1 MTHEN
6 IKFPF
11 TCYNPSLSRLYKM
24 AVAFMLA
31 HPYGFTRVMSSYRW
45 DRNIV
50 NGQVDV

>member
-1 MTHEN
+1 MHDTRKYK
-6 IKFPF
+6 IPF
-11 TCYNPSLSRLYKM
+11 HLLILSRIYKM